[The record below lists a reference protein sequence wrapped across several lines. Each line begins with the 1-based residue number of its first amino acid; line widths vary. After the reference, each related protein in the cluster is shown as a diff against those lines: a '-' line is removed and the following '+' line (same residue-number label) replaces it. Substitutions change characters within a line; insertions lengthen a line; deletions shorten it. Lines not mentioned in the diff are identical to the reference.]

1 MHRLFR
7 VAVLMAC
14 SALVPAGATA
24 GAIQGKVIC
33 RGVRD
38 CAGALVYIERLPGRT
53 FPPAPNAVMDQLNLT
68 FVPAVLPVVAGTKVV
83 FPNSDEV
90 RHNVFSPSPPR
101 RFNLGT
107 YPKGVTKSLVF
118 DRPGIV
124 ELLCNV
130 HSEMFA
136 YIVVTET
143 PYVALVAPDGSYALE
158 NAPAGTYTVV
168 AWRREAKVQRQQ
180 VTLAEGETIMLD
192 FELRR

>member
-1 MHRLFR
+1 MRAVFR
-7 VAVLMAC
+7 MALLMAC
-14 SALVPAGATA
+14 SAVVPAGATA
-24 GAIQGKVIC
+24 SAIQGKVIC

-38 CAGALVYIERLPGRT
+38 CAGAVVYIEHLPGRT
-53 FPPAPNAVMDQLNLT
+53 FPPGSNAVMDQLNLT
-68 FVPAVLPVVAGTKVV
+68 FVPAVLPVVVGTKVA

-107 YPKGVTKSLVF
+107 YPKGVTKYLVF

-143 PYVALVAPDGSYALE
+143 PYVALVAPDGSYAVE

>member
-1 MHRLFR
+1 MTKL
-7 VAVLMAC
+7 L
-14 SALVPAGATA
+14 ALVMLFPLLAAGGT
-24 GAIQGKVIC
+24 IRGKVKVI
-33 RGVRD
+33 GARD
-38 CAGALVYIERLPGRT
+38 SSDAVVYVDRVIGT
-53 FPPAPNAVMDQLNLT
+53 TSAPPKNPVVLDQINLT
-68 FVPAVLPVVAGTKVV
+68 FIPHVLPVLVGTTVA

-107 YPKGVTKSLVF
+107 YPKGVTKYLVF

-143 PYVALVAPDGSYALE
+143 PYVALVAPDGSYAVE

-180 VTLAEGETIMLD
+180 VTLAEGETIMLE